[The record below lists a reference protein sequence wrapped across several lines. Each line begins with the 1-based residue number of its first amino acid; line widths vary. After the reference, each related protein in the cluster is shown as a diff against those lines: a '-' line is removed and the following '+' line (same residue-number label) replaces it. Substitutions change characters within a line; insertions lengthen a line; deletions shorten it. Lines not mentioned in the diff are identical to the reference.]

1 MRYLSVIFIFIGFL
15 GCSKEDSLKIDTNAP
30 RKIQDSKYVITNT
43 GLKYFDLK
51 AGSGVEAKNGD
62 RVSVHYAGWLTNG
75 NLFDTSY
82 KRNQTFNFQLG
93 TGMVISGWDEGVAG
107 MRIGGIR
114 QLVIPPELGYG
125 ARGAGGIIPPNAT
138 LIFEVELVE
147 IQ

>member
-1 MRYLSVIFIFIGFL
+1 MRYLSFIFIFIGFL
-15 GCSKEDSLKIDTNAP
+15 GCSKENNLKIDTNAP
-30 RKIQDSKYVITNT
+30 HKIQDSKYIITNT
-43 GLKYFDLK
+43 GLKYADLK
-51 AGSGVEAKNGD
+51 AGSGAEAKNGD
-62 RVSVHYAGWLTNG
+62 KVSVHYAGWLTNR

-107 MRIGGIR
+107 MKIGGIR

-147 IQ
+147 VQ